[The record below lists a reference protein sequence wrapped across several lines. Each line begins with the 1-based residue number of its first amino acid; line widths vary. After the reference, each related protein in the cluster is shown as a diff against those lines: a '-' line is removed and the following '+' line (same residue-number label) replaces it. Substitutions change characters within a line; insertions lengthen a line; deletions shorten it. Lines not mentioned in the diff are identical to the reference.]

1 MREMAELTDILHN
14 ATEDSLVLLDEV
26 GRGTSTTDGLA
37 IAWATT
43 EFVDDEVGATTLF
56 ATHYHELTAIADE
69 REAVTNLH
77 FTASREDGDVT
88 FLHRVA
94 EGASSSSYGVEVAA
108 LAGVPEAVVERSR
121 TLIAE
126 GVPVGR
132 EDDRTTLDD
141 FRGVAGDG
149 AAGLNAPA
157 GATNGQ
163 ADGDGESA
171 VDDGTRPAEG
181 DGETAVN
188 DASDRLTARGDVGDV
203 PDRPAADAATDETL
217 REVAAELREVD
228 VADTTPLEALNLL
241 NDLRTRLDD
250 RDS

>member
-1 MREMAELTDILHN
+1 M
-14 ATEDSLVLLDEV
+14 
-26 GRGTSTTDGLA
+26 
-37 IAWATT
+37 
-43 EFVDDEVGATTLF
+43 
-56 ATHYHELTAIADE
+56 
-69 REAVTNLH
+69 
-77 FTASREDGDVT
+77 T

-121 TLIAE
+121 SLIAE
-126 GVPVGR
+126 GVPAGR

-141 FRGVAGDG
+141 FRDVAGDG
-149 AAGLNAPA
+149 AAGLDTPA

-163 ADGDGESA
+163 AGSGDGETA
-171 VDDGTRPAEG
+171 VDDGTRAVAG
-181 DGETAVN
+181 DRETAVN
-188 DASDRLTARGDVGDV
+188 DASDRLTA
-203 PDRPAADAATDETL
+203 PADAATDETL